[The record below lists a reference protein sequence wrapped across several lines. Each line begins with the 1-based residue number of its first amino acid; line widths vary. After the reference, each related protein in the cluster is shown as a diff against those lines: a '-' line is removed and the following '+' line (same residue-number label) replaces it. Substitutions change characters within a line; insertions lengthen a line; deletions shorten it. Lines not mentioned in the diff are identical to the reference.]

1 QPLVLVNYTGKA
13 SADEVV
19 ALSDTVAA
27 DVKAKFGIDIFPEV
41 IFVK

>member
-1 QPLVLVNYTGKA
+1 VLVNYTGKA
-13 SADEVV
+13 SSDEIVK
-19 ALSDTVAA
+19 LSDTVAA